1 MTVQR
6 FNQRKGLAMF
16 AWLGLLFCL
25 VSASIIHHHQDG
37 VHLLHACQLC
47 NLEDIT
53 THGSAVS
60 LITLPLMGQNI
71 ESEDSVLYSLP
82 IPRRY
87 AIIDIRGSP
96 AIS

>member
-16 AWLGLLFCL
+16 AWLGVLVYL

-37 VHLLHACQLC
+37 VHLLHVCQLC
-47 NLEDIT
+47 SIEDIT
-53 THGSAVS
+53 SHGSAVS
-60 LITLPLMGQNI
+60 FTVLPLMEQHI
-71 ESEDSVLYSLP
+71 EDEELVLHSLP